1 MKRVKD
7 DDKIMGPM
15 FPRLHVND
23 TGKGGPRAPPRN
35 KMALYEQLSI
45 PSQRYNSGSKPLNHN
60 NSNHSATPSTST
72 LQGAAH
78 ERNMYFPLYR
88 QPSTSSYDEVQVSR
102 PESADLSNQMPL
114 GENQKQPLEDDDF
127 MVPIFSQQETT
138 TCNGKNQ
145 PSMHEERR
153 NDLGSSNSAALQ
165 RAGGKETGTSNA
177 GDFISKQLLTNPGK
191 RSSRASNASTRYSY
205 DVFMREKDDRPW
217 RKDTCTQSRYQDK
230 YMMSTLENT
239 DAILR
244 QEREDDL
251 SAIDATNGVA
261 VLKRPLDNPLEQT
274 SLRLSD
280 NPRVGCCYVGDDKT
294 DDDLQRLEKYQPPEK
309 GNIDQMDNVSETS
322 MVDTVSGFDIT
333 PDDVVRMIGRKH
345 FWKARTAIANHQRVI
360 AVQMFEL
367 HRLVKV
373 QKLISESPELLLGSA
388 FVGKSSLKGSTL
400 EKYSSEY
407 AAKALGH
414 KSAPKEGCQK
424 ITDKVEGTAENA
436 VTKSPPIPP
445 QNAIQA
451 APYRPSSV
459 NTNPTF
465 PPVNMDPKM
474 NPWSFHQPGPHQWL
488 MPVMSPSEGLVYKP
502 YPAPPG
508 YMGPM
513 CGGYGPVGPTPVM
526 NPAYGMPNPH
536 YPGIVM
542 PPGMHHGGQG
552 YFPPYGMP
560 MPMISPSVSGS
571 TVEQLNPFSGPNAF
585 GQTGQPAGTSVKF
598 GSMKHQGSLNMPSQ
612 NNGTKAPVARSQP
625 LKERE
630 LQGST
635 ASSPSQRTQETG
647 TVQLMEGRD
656 TLSLFPAAPT
666 EQISAGFP
674 TETPTRVIKVVP
686 HKPGSTRE
694 SAARIFQSIQEER
707 RHFEYN

>member
-1 MKRVKD
+1 M
-7 DDKIMGPM
+7 
-15 FPRLHVND
+15 
-23 TGKGGPRAPPRN
+23 
-35 KMALYEQLSI
+35 
-45 PSQRYNSGSKPLNHN
+45 
-60 NSNHSATPSTST
+60 
-72 LQGAAH
+72 
-78 ERNMYFPLYR
+78 
-88 QPSTSSYDEVQVSR
+88 
-102 PESADLSNQMPL
+102 
-114 GENQKQPLEDDDF
+114 
-127 MVPIFSQQETT
+127 
-138 TCNGKNQ
+138 
-145 PSMHEERR
+145 
-153 NDLGSSNSAALQ
+153 
-165 RAGGKETGTSNA
+165 
-177 GDFISKQLLTNPGK
+177 
-191 RSSRASNASTRYSY
+191 
-205 DVFMREKDDRPW
+205 
-217 RKDTCTQSRYQDK
+217 
-230 YMMSTLENT
+230 
-239 DAILR
+239 
-244 QEREDDL
+244 
-251 SAIDATNGVA
+251 
-261 VLKRPLDNPLEQT
+261 
-274 SLRLSD
+274 
-280 NPRVGCCYVGDDKT
+280 
-294 DDDLQRLEKYQPPEK
+294 
-309 GNIDQMDNVSETS
+309 
-322 MVDTVSGFDIT
+322 
-333 PDDVVRMIGRKH
+333 
-345 FWKARTAIANHQRVI
+345 
-360 AVQMFEL
+360 
-367 HRLVKV
+367 

-407 AAKALGH
+407 AAKALCH

-542 PPGMHHGGQG
+542 PPGMHYGGQG